1 MCIWTKHDS
10 NLASEFAHEGH
21 YLTITFILDHYSTL
35 RAMIGIIMKQAY
47 LKSLTTD
54 GLWSL
59 HESIAAKL
67 AEKLIAEKT
76 MLEDRLR
83 LLRNGYIEQAVRAPG
98 RRPYPRV
105 LPKFRNP
112 EEPTETWAGRG
123 KQPRWLRKQ
132 LRSGKRIDDF
142 RIRPSAAA

>member
-1 MCIWTKHDS
+1 
-10 NLASEFAHEGH
+10 
-21 YLTITFILDHYSTL
+21 
-35 RAMIGIIMKQAY
+35 MKQAY
-47 LKSLTTD
+47 LESLTTEV
-54 GLWSL
+54 LWSL
-59 HESIAAKL
+59 HESLAAKL
-67 AEKLIAEKT
+67 SEKLFAEKV

-83 LLRNGYIEQAVRAPG
+83 LLRNGHTEQADRTPG

-123 KQPRWLRKQ
+123 KQPRWLRKL
-132 LRSGKRIDDF
+132 LRSGKRLDDF

>member
-1 MCIWTKHDS
+1 LEIVMKHV
-10 NLASEFAHEGH
+10 
-21 YLTITFILDHYSTL
+21 
-35 RAMIGIIMKQAY
+35 Y

-59 HESIAAKL
+59 HESITAKL
-67 AEKLIAEKT
+67 AEKLVAEKT

-83 LLRNGYIEQAVRAPG
+83 LLSNGYMAQAVEAPR

-112 EEPTETWAGRG
+112 EAPTETWAGRG
-123 KQPRWLRKQ
+123 KQPRWLKKQ

-142 RIRPSAAA
+142 RIRPSALG

>member
-1 MCIWTKHDS
+1 
-10 NLASEFAHEGH
+10 
-21 YLTITFILDHYSTL
+21 
-35 RAMIGIIMKQAY
+35 MKQAN
-47 LKSLTTD
+47 LKLLTTER
-54 GLWSL
+54 LWSL

-67 AEKLIAEKT
+67 AEKLSAEKT

-83 LLRNGYIEQAVRAPG
+83 LLRSGYIEQAIRAPG

-112 EEPTETWAGRG
+112 EKPAETWAGRG
-123 KQPRWLRKQ
+123 KQPLWLRKQ

-142 RIRPSAAA
+142 RIRPSVAA

>member
-1 MCIWTKHDS
+1 
-10 NLASEFAHEGH
+10 
-21 YLTITFILDHYSTL
+21 
-35 RAMIGIIMKQAY
+35 MKQAY

-54 GLWSL
+54 SLWSL
-59 HESIAAKL
+59 HESVAAKL
-67 AEKLIAEKT
+67 AEKLIAEKV

-83 LLRNGYIEQAVRAPG
+83 LLRSGNIEQAARAPG

-112 EEPTETWAGRG
+112 EKPTETWAGRG

-132 LRSGKRIDDF
+132 LRSGKRMDDF

>member
-1 MCIWTKHDS
+1 MTQ
-10 NLASEFAHEGH
+10 
-21 YLTITFILDHYSTL
+21 T
-35 RAMIGIIMKQAY
+35 Y

-59 HESIAAKL
+59 HESIAGKL
-67 AEKLIAEKT
+67 AERLVAEKM

-83 LLRNGYIEQAVRAPG
+83 LLRSGYAERAVRAPG

-123 KQPRWLRKQ
+123 KQPGWLRKQ

-142 RIRPSAAA
+142 RIRTSAAA